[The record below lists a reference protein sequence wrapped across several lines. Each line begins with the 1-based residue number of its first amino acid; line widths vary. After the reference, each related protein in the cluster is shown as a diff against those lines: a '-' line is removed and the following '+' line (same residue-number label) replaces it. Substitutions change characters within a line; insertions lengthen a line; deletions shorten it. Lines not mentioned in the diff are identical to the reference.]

1 MRGFSLTWI
10 VAVAVVVCPSWAW
23 AGNQE
28 VAQEL
33 ASALKNSGQLR
44 GYKIGV
50 RYQDG
55 VAWLRGSVTDEQQK
69 LAAERVVSQVP
80 GVKQVI
86 NELAI
91 VPAGV
96 SDSANLQPVAGAI
109 APERTGA
116 SSGRSLAS
124 TQPQVGEVARSR
136 VQLADPVPSV
146 FAPEPVRPTAAISA
160 MEGPTLAIPELPQA
174 DMPMATQTSATVSQD
189 AAPRPI
195 RPLPIAMTQ
204 QEAAREAAPAPAAQP
219 LGRPLPMS
227 VGAPGA
233 AAPAPAAQPLGRPL
247 PMSVG
252 APGAAA
258 PARFD
263 QPNMPNYA
271 WPSYAAYPNYAA
283 VTYPKQYSATAW
295 PYIGPFYPYPQ
306 VPLGWRKVTL
316 EWHDGWWFLDFD
328 DGASKGP
335 FSGLFRAIKG
345 H

>member
-1 MRGFSLTWI
+1 MRGFSLSWI
-10 VAVAVVVCPSWAW
+10 VAAAIMACPTWAW

-28 VAQEL
+28 VAQEIA
-33 ASALKNSGQLR
+33 ASLKNSGQLR

-55 VAWLRGSVTDEQQK
+55 IAWLRGSVTDEQQK
-69 LAAERVVSQVP
+69 QAAERIVSQVP
-80 GVKQVI
+80 GVTRVI
-86 NELAI
+86 NELS
-91 VPAGV
+91 VV
-96 SDSANLQPVAGAI
+96 SSGDASPSNLQPVAGAF
-109 APERTGA
+109 APERMAVT
-116 SSGRSLAS
+116 SSSS
-124 TQPQVGEVARSR
+124 KFPGEQSPANDALRNRIGV
-136 VQLADPVPSV
+136 ADPVPSV
-146 FAPEPVRPTAAISA
+146 FAPEPVRATAATSV

-174 DMPMATQTSATVSQD
+174 SEQPMATQTSATVAQES
-189 AAPRPI
+189 APRPI
-195 RPLPIAMTQ
+195 RPLPIAYAQ
-204 QEAAREAAPAPAAQP
+204 QEAAQDLTPTPAAQP
-219 LGRPLPMS
+219 LGRPLPMT
-227 VGAPGA
+227 
-233 AAPAPAAQPLGRPL
+233 
-247 PMSVG
+247 VG

-316 EWHDGWWFLDFD
+316 EWHDGWWYLDFD
-328 DGASKGP
+328 DGTSKGP
-335 FSGLFRAIKG
+335 FSGLFRAIRG

>member
-1 MRGFSLTWI
+1 MRGFSLSWI
-10 VAVAVVVCPSWAW
+10 VAAAIMVCPTWAL

-28 VAQEL
+28 VAQEIA
-33 ASALKNSGQLR
+33 ASLKNSGQLR

-55 VAWLRGSVTDEQQK
+55 IAWLRGTVTDEQQK
-69 LAAERVVSQVP
+69 QAAEKLVSQVP
-80 GVKQVI
+80 GVKQVV
-86 NELAI
+86 NELA
-91 VPAGV
+91 VVATDAGA
-96 SDSANLQPVAGAI
+96 SANLQPVAGAF
-109 APERTGA
+109 APERMTA
-116 SSGRSLAS
+116 SSSSRS
-124 TQPQVGEVARSR
+124 VANDVMQNR
-136 VQLADPVPSV
+136 VQTADPVPSV
-146 FAPEPVRPTAAISA
+146 FAAEPVRPTAATSV
-160 MEGPTLAIPELPQA
+160 MEGPTLAIPELPQMEE
-174 DMPMATQTSATVSQD
+174 MPVATQTSATVTREP
-189 AAPRPI
+189 APRPI
-195 RPLPIAMTQ
+195 RPLPIAYSQ
-204 QEAAREAAPAPAAQP
+204 QEAAQEVSPTPAAQP
-219 LGRPLPMS
+219 LGRPLPM
-227 VGAPGA
+227 A
-233 AAPAPAAQPLGRPL
+233 A
-247 PMSVG
+247 G

-316 EWHDGWWFLDFD
+316 EWHDGWWYLDFD

-335 FSGLFRAIKG
+335 FSGLFRAIRG

>member
-1 MRGFSLTWI
+1 M
-10 VAVAVVVCPSWAW
+10 VCPTWAW

-28 VAQEL
+28 VAQEIA
-33 ASALKNSGQLR
+33 ASLKNSGQLR

-69 LAAERVVSQVP
+69 QAAEKIVFQVP
-80 GVKQVI
+80 GVTRVI
-86 NELAI
+86 NELS
-91 VPAGV
+91 VV
-96 SDSANLQPVAGAI
+96 SAEDTPSASLQPVAGAF
-109 APERTGA
+109 APEKVTTS
-116 SSGRSLAS
+116 SSGSALARERSPAQNVVGS
-124 TQPQVGEVARSR
+124 RIQV
-136 VQLADPVPSV
+136 ADPVPSV
-146 FAPEPVRPTAAISA
+146 FAPEPVRPTAATA
-160 MEGPTLAIPELPQA
+160 VMEGPTLAIPELPQA
-174 DMPMATQTSATVSQD
+174 TEQFVATPTSATVPQVS
-189 AAPRPI
+189 APRPL
-195 RPLPIAMTQ
+195 RPLPIAQVQQDTV
-204 QEAAREAAPAPAAQP
+204 QEATPTPAAQP
-219 LGRPLPMS
+219 LGRPLPM
-227 VGAPGA
+227 
-233 AAPAPAAQPLGRPL
+233 PA
-247 PMSVG
+247 G

-316 EWHDGWWFLDFD
+316 EWHDGWWQLDFD
-328 DGASKGP
+328 DGSAKGP
-335 FSGLFRAIKG
+335 FSGLFRAIRG

>member
-1 MRGFSLTWI
+1 MRGFSLSWI
-10 VAVAVVVCPSWAW
+10 VATAIVACPMWAW

-28 VAQEL
+28 VAQEIA
-33 ASALKNSGQLR
+33 ASLKNSGQLS

-55 VAWLRGSVTDEQQK
+55 IAWLRGTVTDEQQK
-69 LAAERVVSQVP
+69 QVAERIVSQVP
-80 GVKQVI
+80 GVTKVI
-86 NELAI
+86 NELSVA
-91 VPAGV
+91 
-96 SDSANLQPVAGAI
+96 SAENAPSSSLQPAAGAF
-109 APERTGA
+109 APERTAVAPWSNKFAGEQSPA
-116 SSGRSLAS
+116 NEVVRNRI
-124 TQPQVGEVARSR
+124 QV
-136 VQLADPVPSV
+136 ADPVPSV
-146 FAPEPVRPTAAISA
+146 FAPEPVRPTAATSV
-160 MEGPTLAIPELPQA
+160 MEGPALAIPELPQA
-174 DMPMATQTSATVSQD
+174 IEPPMATQTSATLAPES
-189 AAPRPI
+189 APRPI
-195 RPLPIAMTQ
+195 RPLPIAYAQ
-204 QEAAREAAPAPAAQP
+204 QEAAPELTPTPAAQP
-219 LGRPLPMS
+219 LGRPLPMT
-227 VGAPGA
+227 
-233 AAPAPAAQPLGRPL
+233 
-247 PMSVG
+247 VG

-316 EWHDGWWFLDFD
+316 EWHDGWWHLDFD

-335 FSGLFRAIKG
+335 FSGLFRAIRG

>member
-28 VAQEL
+28 VAQEI

-116 SSGRSLAS
+116 SSGGSLAS

-204 QEAAREAAPAPAAQP
+204 QEPPRRPPPPQP
-219 LGRPLPMS
+219 
-227 VGAPGA
+227 
-233 AAPAPAAQPLGRPL
+233 
-247 PMSVG
+247 
-252 APGAAA
+252 
-258 PARFD
+258 PART
-263 QPNMPNYA
+263 PRA
-271 WPSYAAYPNYAA
+271 R
-283 VTYPKQYSATAW
+283 SA
-295 PYIGPFYPYPQ
+295 
-306 VPLGWRKVTL
+306 
-316 EWHDGWWFLDFD
+316 
-328 DGASKGP
+328 S
-335 FSGLFRAIKG
+335 
-345 H
+345 

>member
-1 MRGFSLTWI
+1 MRGFSLSWI
-10 VAVAVVVCPSWAW
+10 VAVAVVICPSWAW

-28 VAQEL
+28 VAQEI

-55 VAWLRGSVTDEQQK
+55 IAWLRGSVTDEQQK
-69 LAAERVVSQVP
+69 LAAEKVVSRVP
-80 GVKQVI
+80 GVKQVV
-86 NELAI
+86 NELAV
-91 VPAGV
+91 VPAGAT
-96 SDSANLQPVAGAI
+96 DSPNLQTAAGAI
-109 APERTGA
+109 APERTIA
-116 SSGRSLAS
+116 SSSAPS
-124 TQPQVGEVARSR
+124 ATAQPAAGEVAQRP

-174 DMPMATQTSATVSQD
+174 DMPMATQTSATV
-189 AAPRPI
+189 APEATPRPI

-204 QEAAREAAPAPAAQP
+204 EEVSRE
-219 LGRPLPMS
+219 
-227 VGAPGA
+227 

-316 EWHDGWWFLDFD
+316 EWHDGWWYLDFD